1 MSSVIIGKEIWI
13 NGVKIPAPP
22 CKSNSTNI
30 TTINDKVYVN
40 GYEYKNGEWKRT
52 LAAIWHWLF

>member
-13 NGVKIPAPP
+13 NGVQLPLPP

-40 GYEYKNGEWKRT
+40 RFEYKNGK
-52 LAAIWHWLF
+52 